1 MKKYLINT
9 CLLFTICACSPKIK
23 PYTGIQSFKSEN
35 GVPDYGK
42 LQYWAAHPEK
52 WDPSDSIAG
61 NLNDANKEK
70 LVDVFFLHPT
80 TFTDKEKGSMLNASI
95 DDPYINKKT
104 EYSSILYQASVFNGS
119 CRIFAPRYRQA
130 HIQMYYE
137 KDTLKSKK
145 AFDTAYQDVK
155 AAFQYYLQNLNNGN
169 PIIVASHSQGTTHAK
184 KLLKEFFD
192 GDSIMK
198 KKLVAAYIIGIPV
211 EKKYFTNIDICKDS
225 ISTGCIISWRTF
237 REGYEEDYNTASDS
251 NIIVTNPVSWF
262 TNNSM
267 VEKNFHQ
274 GAVLYQYKKIYK
286 HTHSTRIVGN
296 MLWISK
302 PKFPGS
308 IFYKTSNYHAGDINL
323 FYIDIRKNI
332 NVRIKSYFNDRTDIT
347 K

>member
-9 CLLFTICACSPKIK
+9 GILFSICACSPKIK

-52 WDPSDSIAG
+52 WDPSDSIAVK
-61 NLNDANKEK
+61 LNDANNEK

-80 TFTDKEKGSMLNASI
+80 SFTDSEKSSLLNASI
-95 DDPYINKKT
+95 DDPFLNKKT
-104 EYSSILYQASVFNGS
+104 DYSSILYQASVFNRS

-169 PIIVASHSQGTTHAK
+169 PIIIASHSQGTTHAK
-184 KLLKEFFD
+184 KLIKEFFD
-192 GDSIMK
+192 SDSLK
-198 KKLVAAYIIGIPV
+198 KDKLVAAYLIGIPV
-211 EKKYFTNIDICKDS
+211 EKNYFTDIENCKDS
-225 ISTGCIISWRTF
+225 NSTGCIISWRTF
-237 REGYEEDYNTASDS
+237 REGFEENYNTVKDS
-251 NIIVTNPVSWF
+251 NIIVTNPVSWL
-262 TNNSM
+262 TSSSM
-267 VEKNFHQ
+267 VEKKYHQ
-274 GAVLYQYKKIYK
+274 GAVLYQFQKIYK
-286 HTHSTRIVGN
+286 HTHTTRIAGN

-332 NVRIKSYFNDRTDIT
+332 DVRIKSYFKNRVDII

>member
-1 MKKYLINT
+1 MKKHSIYT
-9 CLLFTICACSPKIK
+9 CLLLTICACSPKIK
-23 PYTGIQSFKSEN
+23 PYTGIQDFKSEN
-35 GVPDYGK
+35 GVPVYEK

-61 NLNDANKEK
+61 NLNDVKKEK

-80 TFTDKEKGSMLNASI
+80 TFTDNEKSSLLNASI

-104 EYSSILYQASVFNGS
+104 DYSSILYQASVFNSS

-137 KDTLKSKK
+137 KDTLRSKK

-155 AAFQYYLQNLNNGN
+155 ASFQYYLENFNNGN
-169 PIIVASHSQGTTHAK
+169 PIIIASHSQGTTHAK

-192 GDSIMK
+192 GHPLKNRLI
-198 KKLVAAYIIGIPV
+198 AAYLIGIPV
-211 EKKYFTNIDICKDS
+211 EKGYFNDIETCKDS
-225 ISTGCIISWRTF
+225 VSTGCIISWRTF
-237 REGYEEDYNTASDS
+237 REGFEENYNTTKDS
-251 NIIVTNPVSWF
+251 NMIVTNPVSWL
-262 TNNSM
+262 NDSSL
-267 VEKNFHQ
+267 VEKRYHQ
-274 GAVLYQYKKIYK
+274 GAVLYQFQKIYK
-286 HTHSTRIVGN
+286 HTHTTRVAGN

-323 FYIDIRKNI
+323 FYMDIRKNI
-332 NVRIKSYFNDRTDIT
+332 DVRVKSYFKDSLNIT